1 MNLASYYDAF
11 FTYCLEIQGLQLRHE
26 GLYASSSFKDLPKM
40 MSSFS
45 LDHRSPNCSS
55 LSQLEEAETTLS
67 TENSRQFFQTK
78 ISSDAAKNGMEN
90 KVGNNHTSK
99 LAVLFFS

>member
-1 MNLASYYDAF
+1 M
-11 FTYCLEIQGLQLRHE
+11 
-26 GLYASSSFKDLPKM
+26 
-40 MSSFS
+40 
-45 LDHRSPNCSS
+45 
-55 LSQLEEAETTLS
+55 LSQFEEAEMTLS